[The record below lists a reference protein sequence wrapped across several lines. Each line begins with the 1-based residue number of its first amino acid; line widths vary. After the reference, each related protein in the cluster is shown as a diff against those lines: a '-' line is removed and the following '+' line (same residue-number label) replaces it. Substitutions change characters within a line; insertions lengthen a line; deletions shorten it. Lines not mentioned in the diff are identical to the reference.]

1 MVPFTGL
8 GVVKELL
15 WPEEGPGE
23 LIASADRAGSAGAE
37 GRGELRAPHPR
48 GVQAELFAQCLHHL
62 QRKLLP
68 LLALF
73 LVHRVLDGFFLP

>member
-1 MVPFTGL
+1 M
-8 GVVKELL
+8 VKELL

-23 LIASADRAGSAGAE
+23 LIASADKAGSAE

-48 GVQAELFAQCLHHL
+48 GVQAELFAQCLHRL
-62 QRKLLP
+62 QRNLLP